1 MSTISRQS
9 IWSDT
14 ASVIGGITVA
24 LGALAAQCVLVVLQ
38 TAFIWQQ
45 RAHDRHQLATLD
57 DQMMAD
63 MGISRADI
71 DCEMR
76 KPFWR
81 I

>member
-1 MSTISRQS
+1 VISGTS
-9 IWSDT
+9 
-14 ASVIGGITVA
+14 VA
-24 LGALAAQCVLVVLQ
+24 LGAIAAQCVLVVFQAL
-38 TAFIWQQ
+38 FIWQQ

-57 DQMMAD
+57 DRMMAD
-63 MGISRADI
+63 MGLSRADI